1 MLDAVW
7 QDLKHGAR
15 ILVKNPGFSFVAI
28 VSIAIGIGV
37 NAAMFSMA
45 DTLLL
50 RPLQVPRPTELVAV
64 SATTAQDGA
73 GVFRNRSLSY
83 RDYVD
88 LRDRTRSFAGLIA
101 YQVFVTSFANLRD
114 EPAQSRLGL
123 AVSGNFFDT
132 LGLQPALGRFFRSD
146 EDRVAG
152 RDAVMVLAHTTW
164 TEQFGSDPRILEQR
178 IRLGGAEL
186 SVVGVAP
193 ASFPGMSPVLHP
205 AFYVPL
211 AITPTLTGSLPGA
224 LERRDVRNL
233 EVKGRL
239 NPNVS
244 LEQAQQEVQIVATSL
259 ARTYP
264 DTNRNYGLLA
274 RTDFTARL
282 EESGPGAPAAFMLLT
297 LAFAVFVVACANVA
311 GLLTSRAPTRAREI
325 ALRMAIGG
333 GRLRVTRQ
341 LITESVL
348 IAAGGGALGLAIG
361 SGMIRMLDRFEV
373 PSDFGMSATFAL
385 DQRVLVVGLIL
396 AAASALFSSLIP
408 AWRATRVSDLSGT
421 LRNTTRAGSRS
432 TRLWGRNSLVAGQ
445 VALSLV
451 LLTVSVFLYRAFEA
465 EFGQGPG
472 FRTKRMVLMNME
484 PRLARYDA
492 LRTDALYKLLKER
505 TQAIPGVTSVGLTSA
520 VPMSQDYK
528 DTAVIVPEGYQFP
541 LGTESITVQAAR
553 IDEGYLNTMGIPMI
567 SGRAFQSADTRD
579 MPRVVIVNR
588 TLAARYWPG
597 QNPIGKR
604 VRVGGPTAP
613 WSEIVGVASD
623 SKYVWIAE
631 APTAFLY
638 LPRLQDAGLRST
650 LVVATDGNSA
660 ETAAPLRQIVR
671 EIDPNLPIASIRTME
686 DFYDGSAVK
695 GIVSLVRIVSG
706 MGLMGMGLALVGLY
720 GVVAYVAARR
730 TREIGIRIA
739 VGADPASILRMVLRH
754 GVMLAMWGTAVGVV
768 ASAATSGILRA
779 TFPSTGGIDLAT
791 YVFVVPALIVV
802 VMVATSIPARRAAR
816 IDPLVALRTD

>member
-1 MLDAVW
+1 MLEAVW

-15 ILVKNPGFSFVAI
+15 MLIKNPGFSLVA
-28 VSIAIGIGV
+28 VASIAVGV
-37 NAAMFSMA
+37 GANAAMFSMA
-45 DTLLL
+45 DALML
-50 RPLQVPRPTELVAV
+50 RPLQVPRASELVAV
-64 SATTAQDGA
+64 SATTPQEGA

-88 LRDRTRSFAGLIA
+88 LRDRSRSFAGLVA
-101 YQVFVTSFANLRD
+101 YQVLVTSFANLRD

-123 AVSGNFFDT
+123 AVSGNLFDT
-132 LGLQPALGRFFRSD
+132 LGLQPAVGRFFLPD

-152 RDAVMVLAHTTW
+152 RDAVLVLAHETW
-164 TEQFGSDPRILEQR
+164 TEQFGSDPRILERR
-178 IRLGGAEL
+178 IRLGGEEFR
-186 SVVGVAP
+186 VIGVAP
-193 ASFPGMSPVLHP
+193 ASFPGMSLVLHP

-211 AITPTLTGSLPGA
+211 AISPTLAGSQPDS

-233 EVKGRL
+233 DVKGRL
-239 NPNVS
+239 KPGVS
-244 LEQAQQEVQIVATSL
+244 LEQAQQEVQIIATSL
-259 ARTYP
+259 EHAYP

-282 EESGPGAPAAFMLLT
+282 EESGPGAPAAFMLMT
-297 LAFAVFVVACANVA
+297 LAFVVLLVACANVA
-311 GLLTSRAPTRAREI
+311 GLLTSRAPARAREI

-361 SGMIRMLDRFEV
+361 YGVIRVFDRFEV
-373 PSDFGMSATFAL
+373 PSDIGVGATFEL

-396 AAASALFSSLIP
+396 AAASALLSSLIP
-408 AWRATRVSDLSGT
+408 AWRATQVGDLAGT
-421 LRNTTRAGSRS
+421 LRNTTGVGSRS
-432 TRLWGRNSLVAGQ
+432 SRLWGRNSLVAGQ

-451 LLTVSVFLYRAFEA
+451 LLTVAVFLSRAFQA
-465 EFGQGPG
+465 EFGRGPG
-472 FRTKRMVLMNME
+472 FRTERIVLMSME

-505 TQAIPGVTSVGLTSA
+505 AHAIPSVTSVGLTSA
-520 VPMSQDYK
+520 VPMSQDNR
-528 DTAVIVPEGYQFP
+528 DSAVIVPEGYQFP
-541 LGTESITVQAAR
+541 PGTESTTVQAAR
-553 IDEGYLNTMGIPMI
+553 IDEGYLDTIGIPI
-567 SGRAFQSADTRD
+567 VSGRAFQPTDTPD

-588 TLAARYWPG
+588 TLAARYWPR

-604 VRVGGPTAP
+604 VRVGGPNAP

-623 SKYVWIAE
+623 SKYFWIAE

-650 LVVATDGNSA
+650 LLVATSGDSA
-660 ETAAPLRQIVR
+660 AIAAPLREIVR
-671 EIDPNLPIASIRTME
+671 EIDSNLPISSIRTME
-686 DFYDGSAVK
+686 AFYERSAVN
-695 GIVSLVRIVSG
+695 GIVGLVRIVSG
-706 MGLMGMGLALVGLY
+706 MGLLGLGLAMVGLY
-720 GVVAYVAARR
+720 GLVAYVAARR

-739 VGADPASILRMVLRH
+739 VGADPASVLRMVLRH
-754 GVMLAMWGTAVGVV
+754 GLMLAMGGTVVGVV
-768 ASAATSGILRA
+768 GSTATSGLLRA
-779 TFPSTGGIDLAT
+779 TFPSTQGMDVVT
-791 YVFVVPALIVV
+791 YVFVVPALVVV
-802 VMVATSIPARRAAR
+802 VMVAAYIPARRASR